1 MSGSLTILPIPPR
14 AVLDLVR
21 EDPHAALGIRP
32 GAVLRLHHGLGH
44 RRGHRGT
51 ALVVVLALG
60 NLADEAVVRRLRRGA
75 ATYISWRWTKTM
87 RAFGP
92 SRWSV
97 NSLVLEQ
104 QVGDPAQQL
113 ALVLVER
120 APSGM
125 YASHIGIVCCL
136 LPDSWCLLSSRSLRD
151 GAGASERLAELA
163 VIGIVARAS

>member
-1 MSGSLTILPIPPR
+1 MALASLTERPALVTPAGKEPAGAVEAHGTIRSPAAARRSSASCRRRAASTCPAASRNSPPRTISAMSGSLTILPIPPR

-60 NLADEAVVRRLRRGA
+60 NLADEAVVLRLRRGA

-92 SRWSV
+92 SR
-97 NSLVLEQ
+97 
-104 QVGDPAQQL
+104 
-113 ALVLVER
+113 
-120 APSGM
+120 
-125 YASHIGIVCCL
+125 
-136 LPDSWCLLSSRSLRD
+136 
-151 GAGASERLAELA
+151 
-163 VIGIVARAS
+163 